1 MINTLPEEF
10 AVPIQR
16 FTIYPFE
23 RNVLRG
29 KRGTVITLEADALT
43 FMNGIPITGKVEVE
57 LKEITNKRD
66 IILDNLITESNTELL
81 DSIYAVYLNACCDD
95 EQVDV
100 QTNYPIKIEFPTNL
114 RDAWEERQ
122 IYRGIH
128 ADQKGQPWVED
139 KYSKFIYESEVIE
152 KANSGFGFFSK
163 EKKAVISTT
172 LPPSQI
178 STSRLGWI
186 KCARLLPSAKTNAV
200 QSILK
205 ITEEDT
211 EAEIYVKVVL
221 ENYGTCLTTRQ
232 EKNQFIV
239 TGVPLNEEINIVGI
253 GIKDGT
259 YYFAGKTTQMTEREQ
274 EVKLNFKSSSVSA
287 IRKRLRALG

>member
-81 DSIYAVYLNACCDD
+81 DSIYAVYLNASCDD

-172 LPPSQI
+172 IPPSQI

-186 KCARLLPSAKTNAV
+186 KCARLLPSTKVNAV
-200 QSILK
+200 QSTLK
-205 ITEEDT
+205 ITEDT

>member
-1 MINTLPEEF
+1 
-10 AVPIQR
+10 
-16 FTIYPFE
+16 
-23 RNVLRG
+23 
-29 KRGTVITLEADALT
+29 
-43 FMNGIPITGKVEVE
+43 

-66 IILDNLITESNTELL
+66 IIFDNLITESNTELL
-81 DSIYAVYLNACCDD
+81 DSIYAVYLNANCDD

-128 ADQKGQPWVED
+128 ADQKGRPWVED

-172 LPPSQI
+172 IPPSQI

-186 KCARLLPSAKTNAV
+186 KCARLLPSTKANAV
-200 QSILK
+200 QSTLK
-205 ITEEDT
+205 ITEDT
-211 EAEIYVKVVL
+211 EAEIYVKVIL

-239 TGVPLNEEINIVGI
+239 SGVPINEEINIIGI

-259 YYFAGKTTQMTEREQ
+259 YYFAGKTTQMIDKEQ
-274 EVKLNFKSSSVSA
+274 EVKLNFKSSSVSS